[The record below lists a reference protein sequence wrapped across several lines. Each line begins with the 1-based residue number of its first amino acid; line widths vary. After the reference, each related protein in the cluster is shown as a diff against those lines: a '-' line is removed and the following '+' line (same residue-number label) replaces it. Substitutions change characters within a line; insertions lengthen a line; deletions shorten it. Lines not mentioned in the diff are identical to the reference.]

1 MKRTIDMKRII
12 ASLTA
17 AGLLTTGASCVF
29 ADSAAEDITAAQDS
43 IVAEDSV
50 LYNGSSII
58 LQSAEINGQAYVP
71 LRQAMEALG
80 YTVTW
85 NAETQNVVCRRGAVE
100 LGLTVGQD
108 LYYFSKT
115 APAPI
120 GAAPVLY
127 NDEVTYVPVQFLTEV
142 AGAAVYYGEENGI
155 TVVEPASVTVNSVS
169 EDANGNVTLSVQD
182 ALRGEVIV
190 RISEDTKVSQG
201 LDIQSLESGSELLIG
216 YGVAMTMSIPPQT
229 TAISVALVQADAQS
243 STSAVTVKS
252 VEDDEFGGFLMVED
266 ENLGE
271 VKVRV
276 GDDTLINGV
285 KSTDLSGISAGQTI
299 EIVYS
304 DAMTMSIPPQ
314 TTAVSINTSS
324 TDRAGENTAIENAA
338 FEGVIVSVSENSIVI
353 DENGSER
360 ALNITDETRIFHGN
374 DKRIYGIDDLTEGV
388 KVRGERE
395 AVETRSIPPIS
406 NAVSVEIVD

>member
-1 MKRTIDMKRII
+1 M
-12 ASLTA
+12 
-17 AGLLTTGASCVF
+17 
-29 ADSAAEDITAAQDS
+29 
-43 IVAEDSV
+43 
-50 LYNGSSII
+50 
-58 LQSAEINGQAYVP
+58 
-71 LRQAMEALG
+71 
-80 YTVTW
+80 
-85 NAETQNVVCRRGAVE
+85 
-100 LGLTVGQD
+100 
-108 LYYFSKT
+108 
-115 APAPI
+115 
-120 GAAPVLY
+120 
-127 NDEVTYVPVQFLTEV
+127 
-142 AGAAVYYGEENGI
+142 
-155 TVVEPASVTVNSVS
+155 TVNSVS

-190 RISEDTKVSQG
+190 RISEDTEVSQG